1 MCCFFNCSI
10 RNLSGV
16 VMRFFAVFA
25 LLLTLASPAHSMT
38 VYCSNCS
45 NEWVQAMD
53 RVTNVQQLSTAIDQ
67 YSQAVT
73 QTEQQIRMVQL
84 NLQQYQNMT
93 QNTQNLSPAQL
104 SALQGEFRK
113 LATLQSQL
121 QLQRG
126 DLGAMERAY
135 QDLYPGY
142 DAMSNQSNA
151 QYQQRWRQ
159 WSNESDRAYQATFQT
174 TGRQLQDL
182 QNADDFDNRVQ
193 ELLQTP
199 QGRME
204 AIQAGNQLAAMQLR
218 ESREQRSV
226 MNQYFQAQMQ
236 AASKAEQ
243 DAQARRAASEKAM
256 NMSSIKGAGSV
267 QGMDEPR

>member
-1 MCCFFNCSI
+1 
-10 RNLSGV
+10 
-16 VMRFFAVFA
+16 MRFFAVFA

-84 NLQQYQNMT
+84 NLQQYQDML
-93 QNTQNLSPAQL
+93 QNTQNLNPGQL

-113 LATLQSQL
+113 LASLQSQL

-182 QNADDFDNRVQ
+182 QNADEFDNRVQ
-193 ELLQTP
+193 NLLQTP

-204 AIQAGNQLAAMQLR
+204 AIQSANQLAAMQLR
-218 ESREQRSV
+218 ETRETRSL
-226 MNQYFQAQMQ
+226 MNQYVQAQVQ

-256 NMSSIKGAGSV
+256 DMSSIKGAGQV
-267 QGMDEPR
+267 QGMDEHR